1 MKKNTLYLSIAG
13 EMFQVDLEQ
22 VVYMQADDHYTH
34 IYYNNGLHFMVPF
47 GLSRMEKAI
56 RSQMGDE
63 NVFRRVGRS
72 YIVHL
77 EKVFHINVPRQSLQY
92 FDAKGC
98 LQTLNLPKSLLQG
111 LMEHIRTRHPGI
123 VLTPSTEFDE

>member
-1 MKKNTLYLSIAG
+1 
-13 EMFQVDLEQ
+13 
-22 VVYMQADDHYTH
+22 
-34 IYYNNGLHFMVPF
+34 MVPF

-77 EKVFHINVPRQSLQY
+77 EKVLHINVPRQSLQY

-111 LMEHIRTRHPGI
+111 LMEHIRTRPPGT